1 VSSLAGRETRQM
13 LAGLSRWLR
22 EESQARLVSTR
33 LRVPLEKWT
42 VAHAYP
48 AAAAPLRWTI
58 SADSSRAALLLGGD
72 FALHQWRP
80 GEVPGSAVSG
90 LAALARTADVFILNL
105 ESQLTSRSA
114 PTGTI
119 GTSMRAEPAAIAELS
134 YLGVKAVTCANNH
147 CLDYGSDGLRE
158 SAERLEQ
165 AGIAVAGV
173 MGEGRDGGAV
183 VSVGGIRVGLL
194 GFSDDWRVPDE
205 AGSEVRPA
213 PHDPALVR
221 ERITAMKLAADLV
234 VVQLH
239 WGYEWSVYPMLT
251 LRNLARSYV
260 ESGAS
265 LVVCH
270 HAHVPMGVETWGGG
284 AIAHGLGNLCF
295 GPLQWATHPFW
306 SSSYLLRAEISP
318 TGVVALEAHPVVTDP
333 EGRVGP
339 DSGRSADT
347 MRSVIAYLSSR
358 LGHDDY
364 LARVEA
370 SILAR
375 HGCGVLRDLHR
386 RVQAGDSA
394 GVRERVRF
402 LEPPRQRALLT
413 SLRAAGGGLA
423 RIGDFFEQLREGV
436 VEATAASTRA
446 ELERL
451 NAWGARFLKRST
463 QLGRIP

>member
-1 VSSLAGRETRQM
+1 M
-13 LAGLSRWLR
+13 LAGLSRWVR
-22 EESQARLVSTR
+22 EEVPARLVPTR
-33 LRVPLEKWT
+33 LRAPLERWT
-42 VAHAYP
+42 AAHAYP

-72 FALHQWRP
+72 LALHQWRP

-90 LAALARTADVFILNL
+90 LEALARTADALILNL
-105 ESQLTSRSA
+105 ESQLTARSTPA
-114 PTGTI
+114 GTI
-119 GTSMRAEPAAIAELS
+119 GTSMRGDPDAIAVLS

-147 CLDYGSDGLRE
+147 CLDYGPDGLRE

-165 AGIAVAGV
+165 AGIAVTGV

-194 GFSDDWRVPDE
+194 GFSDDWRVADGAA
-205 AGSEVRPA
+205 AGPRPA

-221 ERITAMKLAADLV
+221 ERITAMKSAADLI

-239 WGYEWSVYPMLT
+239 WGYEWSMYPMLT
-251 LRNLARSYV
+251 LRNLARSYI

-270 HAHVPMGVETWGGG
+270 HAHVPMGVETWRGG
-284 AIAHGLGNLCF
+284 AIAHGLGNLYF

-306 SSSYLLRAEISP
+306 SSSYLLRAEISG
-318 TGVVALEAHPVVTDP
+318 TGVVALEVHPVVTDR
-333 EGRVGP
+333 EGRVRP
-339 DSGRSADT
+339 DSGRSAER
-347 MRSVIAYLSSR
+347 MRSVIAFLSSR

-370 SILAR
+370 SIVAR
-375 HGCGVLRDLHR
+375 HGCSVLRDLHR

-402 LEPPRQRALLT
+402 LEPPRQRALLA
-413 SLRAAGGGLA
+413 SLRAAGGELA
-423 RIGDFFEQLREGV
+423 RIGDFFDHLREGV
-436 VEATAASTRA
+436 AVPSAPSARA

-451 NAWGARFLKRST
+451 SGWAGRFLKGST
-463 QLGRIP
+463 QKGRIP